1 MELIDLYVAEVRKRL
16 PLKGRADIEAE
27 LRSTLEDM
35 LEDRSRRAGRPA
47 DEAMALD
54 LLREYGPPDKVA
66 ESYNAHPYLIGPRLF
81 PFFTM
86 VLKIVLSVLVTVL
99 LITLGIRLGSQTL
112 AGIELARA
120 IGQGLLGIL
129 NAVLQAFGNIVLV
142 FAILERVAPV
152 SEFKMAEDQ
161 KAWDPASLR
170 KAAEPET
177 IRPAEPIVTILFT
190 VAALVVFNAYPQL
203 LGVHYLKDGVWATI
217 PVLTEA
223 FFRWMPYINV
233 LWALQLA
240 LNLVLYRQ
248 GRWQPATRWANIAL
262 DAGGIVIAYMLLVG
276 PPIVGLSAEA
286 LAASGALD
294 ATTAAT
300 LGTLLQQAARIVIVI
315 VMIVQAVEL
324 VKDAVRQVLRRR

>member
-35 LEDRSRRAGRPA
+35 LEDRSRKAGRPA
-47 DEAMALD
+47 DEAMTLD

-66 ESYNAHPYLIGPRLF
+66 ATYNPHPYLIGPRLF
-81 PFFTM
+81 PFFMM
-86 VLKIVLSVLVTVL
+86 VLKIVLGVLVTVL
-99 LITLGIRLGSQTL
+99 LITLGIRLGSQPMT
-112 AGIELARA
+112 GIEVAGA
-120 IGQGLLGIL
+120 IGEGMLGIL
-129 NAVLQAFGNIVLV
+129 GAMLQAFGNIVLV
-142 FAILERVAPV
+142 FAILERFAPA
-152 SEFKMAEDQ
+152 SEFKMDAEK
-161 KAWDPASLR
+161 KAWDPATLR
-170 KAAEPET
+170 KTAEPDT
-177 IRPAEPIVTILFT
+177 IKPSEPIVTILFT

-203 LGVHYLKDGVWATI
+203 LGVHYLKDGVWASI

-262 DAGGIVIAYMLLVG
+262 DAAGIVIAYMLLVG
-276 PPIVGLSAEA
+276 PPIVGLPAGA

-300 LGTLLQQAARIVIVI
+300 LGTLLQQAARMVIVI
-315 VMIVQAVEL
+315 VMIVQSVEL
-324 VKDAVRQVLRRR
+324 VKDVVRQVLRRR